1 VPDLRQ
7 PITSLRSLAKAEK
20 ACTRCPLY
28 RDATQAVPG
37 GGPSGATVM
46 LVGEQPG
53 DQEDISGK
61 PFVGPAGRMLDRALQ
76 EAGLTRDDVFI
87 TNAVKHFKHEMRG
100 KRRLHKRPNTYEI
113 ERCKIWL
120 DQERSLIKPSTI
132 VALGVTAAR
141 GLTGRAVTIS
151 KVRGRPTE
159 MEDGTSLIITT
170 HPSSLLR
177 IEDENDRRAAYRRF
191 VADLKVAA
199 HARRQA
205 S

>member
-76 EAGLTRDDVFI
+76 EAGFTRDDVFI

-100 KRRLHKRPNTYEI
+100 KRRLHKRPNTYEM
-113 ERCKIWL
+113 ERCM
-120 DQERSLIKPSTI
+120 RPCSY
-132 VALGVTAAR
+132 TAPGSGPLMAATV
-141 GLTGRAVTIS
+141 GARAVKGLKSESPGNQPGLSAAEVSPCRTIWS
-151 KVRGRPTE
+151 KTCCPVPKR
-159 MEDGTSLIITT
+159 
-170 HPSSLLR
+170 SS
-177 IEDENDRRAAYRRF
+177 
-191 VADLKVAA
+191 
-199 HARRQA
+199 HGHT
-205 S
+205 